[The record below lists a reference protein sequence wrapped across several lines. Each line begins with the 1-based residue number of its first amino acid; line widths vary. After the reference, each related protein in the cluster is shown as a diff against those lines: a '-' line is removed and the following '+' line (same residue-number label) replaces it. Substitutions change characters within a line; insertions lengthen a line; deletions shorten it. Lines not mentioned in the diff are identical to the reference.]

1 MISMETGSD
10 WKSKTLIVGAVLGAL
25 SGLGA
30 AYLLV
35 QRAERRGEAPQLG
48 AREGIKIGLWVLG
61 LLRQVGELGAGKEE

>member
-1 MISMETGSD
+1 MENGSD

-35 QRAERRGEAPQLG
+35 QRAERRGEVPQLG
-48 AREGIKIGLWVLG
+48 AGEGIKIGLWVLG